1 MCPLCLSGNNDVKAG
16 NPSED
21 DLEGLSKKLGDKWKA
36 LGRRLGFTS
45 AEITE
50 FDDGNKKLSSKA
62 LEMLI
67 AWQDKKGLEATYQVL
82 YDALCHEFVAF
93 KSAAEQF
100 CCV

>member
-1 MCPLCLSGNNDVKAG
+1 MTSKLAIPLRT
-16 NPSED
+16 

-67 AWQDKKGLEATYQVL
+67 AWQDKKRLRGHLPG
-82 YDALCHEFVAF
+82 FI
-93 KSAAEQF
+93 
-100 CCV
+100 